1 MEMKENI
8 RTAGEKQRNANA
20 ASYAAT
26 KKPVGEG
33 HSKEMTEES
42 PERLIES
49 CRCAPRPSET
59 TVLDIDKVIYE
70 RMVGLVQAI
79 GCEDVTTD
87 SFVSRVILEH
97 LERNAKHEPEDRGAG
112 AETTITTVWNT
123 YSFFCSCM
131 PLT

>member
-8 RTAGEKQRNANA
+8 RTAGEKQRNADA

-49 CRCAPRPSET
+49 CRCAPCPSET

-87 SFVSRVILEH
+87 SFVSRAILEH
-97 LERNAKHEPEDRGAG
+97 LERNANMNRKIEEQGPKRQ
-112 AETTITTVWNT
+112 
-123 YSFFCSCM
+123 
-131 PLT
+131 